1 MGQRT
6 AAKLKEAW
14 DARGRLEISEFRL
27 QISLPQ
33 IAGSEA
39 EGKELG
45 AAGGVTVYQRS
56 EANLMGNTGARK
68 PFGNDAN
75 DNTQHCCTTIKKFDS
90 FELFQQNKFFGPML
104 KPLSASRSVRH
115 WFWLEDGGV
124 RNSTMPIATAIWI
137 WVSDRWGD

>member
-1 MGQRT
+1 
-6 AAKLKEAW
+6 
-14 DARGRLEISEFRL
+14 LEFSKSWL

-75 DNTQHCCTTIKKFDS
+75 HNTQHCRPAIKKFDS
-90 FELFQQNKFFGPML
+90 FELFQ
-104 KPLSASRSVRH
+104 
-115 WFWLEDGGV
+115 
-124 RNSTMPIATAIWI
+124 
-137 WVSDRWGD
+137 